1 MSSERVEWV
10 EIIEPKTKEHMYAN
24 LTTGECVWDPPE
36 GVKVKRTDSSQ
47 WWELFDINTHR
58 FYYYNASTQTTV
70 WHRPTDCDIIPLA
83 KLQTLKQNTDPQ
95 KRRESSTQ
103 TNQAAPQVPSLI
115 DPVSS
120 NGNSMVASI
129 SKLSPANVKNVTIPQ
144 TSPVR
149 TRRSHYHHRNS
160 GDSRRG
166 RLSEDG
172 TTQMCR
178 HTDSG
183 RSSDSSISSAQRR
196 KQELTAAAAC
206 GAPVCTP
213 QLRKRSSAA
222 APQLDTEKWSPHS
235 GLNRSGSFISPRK
248 DASDDSMHEKYFK
261 SVESTPLTKRKLKQQ
276 SAGGSSCESASPQS
290 PSSPLQKPQPTPFLQ
305 TSAARPSLVSSISLA
320 TDAAGARVLH
330 SLERPHA
337 LSRHARERYSDRH
350 LDKERVSETERP
362 DRFEKQAAYS
372 VDKPFRQTSLDL
384 RHNTPNWHPPR
395 EFTRRQV
402 AEPER
407 HTSSKSSVS
416 SGSSKRHDHHTF
428 MRLASANEQ
437 DNMAAGVLKLQLIR
451 SIRHPIRG
459 APYPHFI
466 IEYSEIRGPRDVHSL
481 TTRGPL
487 VVNAAST
494 RGLTVD
500 NEWTP
505 KVKAVLVGCR
515 KEVNYKIKCINLDP
529 PLTEPNLQKHNQ
541 RLERSTAPRD
551 RTKSRRHKRGGDME
565 ESPLDADED
574 DEEGSPLYC
583 NWDLR
588 GMQHLLPLQDYII
601 QQAKLSS
608 RSRYGGGSGS
618 DNESGSSRSRS
629 GSESR
634 SLSGHEP
641 DNESSDGGARTPDD
655 DDGSGV
661 YLPHSYAHRPADVE
675 YMNHGV
681 AYYNTRRRSAAGR
694 GRGRGA
700 GAGAAGAEAPA
711 LYSPVRAHAALH
723 TRPPVEQDIEIFA
736 KDHLNFNKGIFRK
749 KASVRDMLSWTSSS
763 ISAPMVGADWDKPH
777 KKAAIDLFRL
787 VQIYMGDRKARPG
800 MTLNSVAQDIL
811 HATFT
816 NEKLRD
822 ELYVQLCRQTTE
834 NPLRDSLLRGW
845 ELLAVCL
852 AFVPPSPAF
861 QPALT
866 NYVNRHRDPAFAD
879 AFPEVGKW
887 PIHVQV
893 SHYAGVACKRLERIG
908 FGGKRQ
914 PRKPTTE
921 DIDQARIQIFRQSMF
936 GNTLSEV
943 MALQKDRFPNRQLPW
958 VQVALSQQVLALNG
972 RDTEGIFR
980 VSADVDEVNAL
991 KAKIDNW
998 ELPDASTL
1006 TDAHAPA
1013 SLLKLWYRELYEP
1026 LIPDAL
1032 YGPCVAAGCDYSAAT
1047 RALQRLPPLNRLCP
1061 VLSVPPAPESV
1072 PPAPVS
1078 VPPAPVSVP
1087 PAPVSVPPAPVS
1099 VPPAPVSVPPAPVS
1113 VPPAPVSVPPAPVS
1127 VPPAPVS
1134 VPPAPVSVPPAPVS
1148 VPPAP
1153 VSVPPAPVSVP
1164 PAPVSVPPAPVSV
1177 PPAPVSV
1184 PSAPVLTYLISFLQ
1198 QFTTP
1203 EVVSQTKMDSAN
1215 LAMVFAPNCLRC
1227 TSQDPRV
1234 ILENARKEMTFLKT
1248 LITNLDTSHVQDLL

>member
-83 KLQTLKQNTDPQ
+83 KLQTLKQNTDPE
-95 KRRESSTQ
+95 KRRETSTQ
-103 TNQAAPQVPSLI
+103 TNLAAPQVSSTL
-115 DPVSS
+115 DPINS
-120 NGNSMVASI
+120 NGNTTASV
-129 SKLSPANVKNVTIPQ
+129 SKLSPSNTKNVTITQ

-149 TRRSHYHHRNS
+149 TRRTHYHHRNS
-160 GDSRRG
+160 GESRRG
-166 RLSEDG
+166 RMSEDG
-172 TTQMCR
+172 STALCR

-183 RSSDSSISSAQRR
+183 RSSDSSISSAQQRR
-196 KQELTAAAAC
+196 KQELAAC
-206 GAPVCTP
+206 NPPICTP
-213 QLRKRSSAA
+213 QLKKRSSVQ
-222 APQLDTEKWSPHS
+222 PPPTHDSEKWSPHS

-261 SVESTPLTKRKLKQQ
+261 SVESTPLTRRKLKQQ

-290 PSSPLQKPQPTPFLQ
+290 PSSPLQKPQPTSFLQ

-320 TDAAGARVLH
+320 TEAAGARHML
-330 SLERPHA
+330 SLERPHH
-337 LSRHARERYSDRH
+337 LSRHSRERYSDRH
-350 LDKERVSETERP
+350 LDKDRLAELDRIERYP
-362 DRFEKQAAYS
+362 EKQAVYS

-384 RHNTPNWHPPR
+384 RHNASNWHTPR
-395 EFTRRQV
+395 EFTRRQQ

-407 HTSSKSSVS
+407 YTSSKASASSS
-416 SGSSKRHDHHTF
+416 SSKHRTPPHEPHQPHVHQHHNF
-428 MRLASANEQ
+428 MRLSSANEA
-437 DNMAAGVLKLQLIR
+437 DNVAA
-451 SIRHPIRG
+451 
-459 APYPHFI
+459 
-466 IEYSEIRGPRDVHSL
+466 
-481 TTRGPL
+481 
-487 VVNAAST
+487 
-494 RGLTVD
+494 
-500 NEWTP
+500 
-505 KVKAVLVGCR
+505 
-515 KEVNYKIKCINLDP
+515 VNYKMKCVNLEP
-529 PLTEPNLQKHNQ
+529 SLTEPNVQKHNQ
-541 RLERSTAPRD
+541 RLERTTPRD
-551 RTKSRRHKRGGDME
+551 RTKSRRHRRPVEPDDQAE
-565 ESPLDADED
+565 
-574 DEEGSPLYC
+574 DEEEEDGGGSPLYC

-608 RSRYGGGSGS
+608 RSRYTGHSDS

-629 GSESR
+629 GSGSR

-661 YLPHSYAHRPADVE
+661 YLPHTYAHRPTDAE

-681 AYYNTRRRSAAGR
+681 AYYNTFVGFDRQPSPGIHRTSSVGGGTGTTERVDTGD
-694 GRGRGA
+694 
-700 GAGAAGAEAPA
+700 GAAASSVTASEGA
-711 LYSPVRAHAALH
+711 LYSPVRAHP
-723 TRPPVEQDIEIFA
+723 RPLVPHLPHMPPPEQDIEIFA
-736 KDHLNFNKGIFRK
+736 KDNLNFNKGIFRR

-763 ISAPMVGADWDKPH
+763 INAPMVGAAWDKGH
-777 KKAAIDLFRL
+777 KKAATDLFRL

-879 AFPEVGKW
+879 CFPEVGKW

-893 SHYAGVACKRLERIG
+893 SHYASVACKRLERIG

-936 GNTLSEV
+936 GNTLAEV
-943 MALQKDRFPNRQLPW
+943 MMLQKERFPNRQLPW

-972 RDTEGIFR
+972 RETEGIFR

-998 ELPDASTL
+998 ELPDASML

-1032 YGPCVAAGCDYSAAT
+1032 YGACVAAGSDFAACT
-1047 RALQRLPPLNRLCP
+1047 RALQRLPALNRL
-1061 VLSVPPAPESV
+1061 
-1072 PPAPVS
+1072 
-1078 VPPAPVSVP
+1078 
-1087 PAPVSVPPAPVS
+1087 
-1099 VPPAPVSVPPAPVS
+1099 
-1113 VPPAPVSVPPAPVS
+1113 
-1127 VPPAPVS
+1127 
-1134 VPPAPVSVPPAPVS
+1134 
-1148 VPPAP
+1148 
-1153 VSVPPAPVSVP
+1153 
-1164 PAPVSVPPAPVSV
+1164 
-1177 PPAPVSV
+1177 
-1184 PSAPVLTYLISFLQ
+1184 VLTYLISFLQ
-1198 QFTTP
+1198 QFTAP

-1227 TSQDPRV
+1227 TSTDPRV
-1234 ILENARKEMTFLKT
+1234 ILENARKEMTFMKT

>member
-95 KRRESSTQ
+95 KRRETSTQ
-103 TNQAAPQVPSLI
+103 TNQAVPQVSTSI

-120 NGNSMVASI
+120 NGNSTVASA
-129 SKLSPANVKNVTIPQ
+129 SKLSPSNAKGVTVSQ

-149 TRRSHYHHRNS
+149 TRKYIHHHRNS
-160 GDSRRG
+160 GESRRG

-172 TTQMCR
+172 TTALCR

-183 RSSDSSISSAQRR
+183 RSSDSSISSAQQRR
-196 KQELTAAAAC
+196 KQELNAAPC
-206 GAPVCTP
+206 NPPVCTP
-213 QLRKRSSAA
+213 QVRKRGSAVPA
-222 APQLDTEKWSPHS
+222 HEPDKWSPHS

-261 SVESTPLTKRKLKQQ
+261 SVESTPLTRRKLKQQ

-290 PSSPLQKPQPTPFLQ
+290 PSSPLQKPQPQPFLQ
-305 TSAARPSLVSSISLA
+305 ATATRPSLVSSISLA
-320 TDAAGARVLH
+320 AEAGGARVMH
-330 SLERPHA
+330 SLERPHQ

-350 LDKERVSETERP
+350 LDKDRLAELERM
-362 DRFEKQAAYS
+362 DRYPEKQAVYS

-384 RHNTPNWHPPR
+384 RHNASSNWHPPR
-395 EFTRRQV
+395 EFTRRQQ

-407 HTSSKSSVS
+407 YTSSKTSLS
-416 SGSSKRHDHHTF
+416 SGSSKHRTPPHEPHHNF
-428 MRLASANEQ
+428 MRLSSANEQ
-437 DNMAAGVLKLQLIR
+437 DSVAA
-451 SIRHPIRG
+451 
-459 APYPHFI
+459 
-466 IEYSEIRGPRDVHSL
+466 
-481 TTRGPL
+481 
-487 VVNAAST
+487 
-494 RGLTVD
+494 
-500 NEWTP
+500 
-505 KVKAVLVGCR
+505 
-515 KEVNYKIKCINLDP
+515 VNYKMKCVNLEP
-529 PLTEPNLQKHNQ
+529 PLTEPNVQKHNQ
-541 RLERSTAPRD
+541 RLDRTSTPKD
-551 RTKSRRHKRGGDME
+551 RTKSRRHKKPVEME
-565 ESPLDADED
+565 DPAVDGEED
-574 DEEGSPLYC
+574 DEDGGGSPLYC

-608 RSRYGGGSGS
+608 RSRYGGESGS

-681 AYYNTRRRSAAGR
+681 SYYNTFVGFDRQPSPGIHRTSSLGGGASASATAGASAAAGAT
-694 GRGRGA
+694 A
-700 GAGAAGAEAPA
+700 GAGAAAAAGA
-711 LYSPVRAHAALH
+711 LYSPVRSHAHAH
-723 TRPPVEQDIEIFA
+723 FVRPPPEQDIEIFA
-736 KDHLNFNKGIFRK
+736 KDNLNFNKGIFRR

-763 ISAPMVGADWDKPH
+763 ISAPMVGADWDKAH

-811 HATFT
+811 HATFA

-861 QPALT
+861 QPALN

-879 AFPEVGKW
+879 AFPESFFKVGKW

-908 FGGKRQ
+908 FGGKKQ
-914 PRKPTTE
+914 PRKPSTE

-943 MALQKDRFPNRQLPW
+943 MALQKERFPNRQLPW

-972 RDTEGIFR
+972 RETEGIFR

-991 KAKIDNW
+991 KAKIDSW

-1032 YGPCVAAGCDYSAAT
+1032 YAACVAAGGDVQACS
-1047 RALQRLPPLNRLCP
+1047 RALQRLPPLNRL
-1061 VLSVPPAPESV
+1061 
-1072 PPAPVS
+1072 
-1078 VPPAPVSVP
+1078 
-1087 PAPVSVPPAPVS
+1087 
-1099 VPPAPVSVPPAPVS
+1099 
-1113 VPPAPVSVPPAPVS
+1113 
-1127 VPPAPVS
+1127 
-1134 VPPAPVSVPPAPVS
+1134 
-1148 VPPAP
+1148 
-1153 VSVPPAPVSVP
+1153 
-1164 PAPVSVPPAPVSV
+1164 
-1177 PPAPVSV
+1177 
-1184 PSAPVLTYLISFLQ
+1184 VLTYLISFLQ
-1198 QFTTP
+1198 QFTAP

-1248 LITNLDTSHVQDLL
+1248 LISNLDTSHVRDLV

>member
-1 MSSERVEWV
+1 MTSERVEWV

-95 KRRESSTQ
+95 KRRESATQ
-103 TNQAAPQVPSLI
+103 TNQAAPQAPSSI

-120 NGNSMVASI
+120 NGNTTAASA
-129 SKLSPANVKNVTIPQ
+129 SKLSPSNTKNVSLPQ

-160 GDSRRG
+160 GERRG

-172 TTQMCR
+172 ASQLCR

-183 RSSDSSISSAQRR
+183 RSSDSSVSSQRR
-196 KQELTAAAAC
+196 KQQELAAAAC
-206 GAPVCTP
+206 APVCTP
-213 QLRKRSSAA
+213 QLRKRSGP
-222 APQLDTEKWSPHS
+222 APPLEADKWSPHA

-276 SAGGSSCESASPQS
+276 STGSSCESASPQS
-290 PSSPLQKPQPTPFLQ
+290 PSSPLQKPQPQPFLQ

-320 TDAAGARVLH
+320 TDAAGGSRVMH
-330 SLERPHA
+330 SLERPHQ

-350 LDKERVSETERP
+350 LDKDRLVELERAERF
-362 DRFEKQAAYS
+362 DKQAAYS

-384 RHNTPNWHPPR
+384 RHHAPNWHPPR
-395 EFTRRQV
+395 EFTRQQ

-407 HTSSKSSVS
+407 YTSSKSSLS
-416 SGSSKRHDHHTF
+416 SGSSKRQEPHHNF
-428 MRLASANEQ
+428 MRLCSANEQ
-437 DNMAAGVLKLQLIR
+437 DNMAA
-451 SIRHPIRG
+451 
-459 APYPHFI
+459 
-466 IEYSEIRGPRDVHSL
+466 
-481 TTRGPL
+481 
-487 VVNAAST
+487 
-494 RGLTVD
+494 
-500 NEWTP
+500 
-505 KVKAVLVGCR
+505 
-515 KEVNYKIKCINLDP
+515 VNYKMKCINLDP
-529 PLTEPNLQKHNQ
+529 PLTEPNVQKHNQ

-551 RTKSRRHKRGGDME
+551 RAKSRRHKRPEEVE
-565 ESPLDADED
+565 ESPLDADEED
-574 DEEGSPLYC
+574 DEGSPLYC

-601 QQAKLSS
+601 QQAKLS
-608 RSRYGGGSGS
+608 RGGRYADGSGS
-618 DNESGSSRSRS
+618 DNESNSSRSRS
-629 GSESR
+629 GSRGSR

-661 YLPHSYAHRPADVE
+661 YLSHQHAE

-681 AYYNTRRRSAAGR
+681 AYYNTFHEPDKEYHRPV
-694 GRGRGA
+694 
-700 GAGAAGAEAPA
+700 AGAEA
-711 LYSPVRAHAALH
+711 LYSPVRAHAP
-723 TRPPVEQDIEIFA
+723 RPPEQDIEIFA

-749 KASVRDMLSWTSSS
+749 KASVRDMLSWTSSG
-763 ISAPMVGADWDKPH
+763 ISAPMVGADWDKAH
-777 KKAAIDLFRL
+777 KKAATDLFRL

-800 MTLNSVAQDIL
+800 MTLNSVAQDLL
-811 HATFT
+811 HATFA

-908 FGGKRQ
+908 VSGKRQ

-943 MALQKDRFPNRQLPW
+943 MALQKERFPNRQLPW
-958 VQVALSQQVLALNG
+958 VQVALSQQVLALSG
-972 RDTEGIFR
+972 RETEGIFR
-980 VSADVDEVNAL
+980 VSADVDEVAAL

-1032 YGPCVAAGCDYSAAT
+1032 YAPCVAAGSDYAACS
-1047 RALQRLPPLNRLCP
+1047 RALQRLPALNRL
-1061 VLSVPPAPESV
+1061 
-1072 PPAPVS
+1072 
-1078 VPPAPVSVP
+1078 
-1087 PAPVSVPPAPVS
+1087 
-1099 VPPAPVSVPPAPVS
+1099 
-1113 VPPAPVSVPPAPVS
+1113 
-1127 VPPAPVS
+1127 
-1134 VPPAPVSVPPAPVS
+1134 
-1148 VPPAP
+1148 
-1153 VSVPPAPVSVP
+1153 
-1164 PAPVSVPPAPVSV
+1164 
-1177 PPAPVSV
+1177 
-1184 PSAPVLTYLISFLQ
+1184 VLTYLISFLQ
-1198 QFTTP
+1198 QFTAP

-1248 LITNLDTSHVQDLL
+1248 LITNLDTSHVQDML

>member
-95 KRRESSTQ
+95 KRRETSTQ
-103 TNQAAPQVPSLI
+103 TSQATPQVPPTLEPI
-115 DPVSS
+115 SS
-120 NGNSMVASI
+120 NGNSTAASA
-129 SKLSPANVKNVTIPQ
+129 SKLSPSNAKSVTITQ

-149 TRRSHYHHRNS
+149 TRRTHYHHRNS
-160 GDSRRG
+160 GESRRG

-172 TTQMCR
+172 TAPCR

-196 KQELTAAAAC
+196 KQQELS
-206 GAPVCTP
+206 GAVCVSACTP
-213 QLRKRSSAA
+213 QVRKRGSAQPA
-222 APQLDTEKWSPHS
+222 HEPDKWSPHS

-261 SVESTPLTKRKLKQQ
+261 SVESTPLTRRKLKQQ
-276 SAGGSSCESASPQS
+276 SAGGSSCDSASPQS

-305 TSAARPSLVSSISLA
+305 ASAARPSLVSSISLA
-320 TDAAGARVLH
+320 AEGARALH
-330 SLERPHA
+330 SLERPHH
-337 LSRHARERYSDRH
+337 LSRHARERFSDRH
-350 LDKERVSETERP
+350 LDKERLAELERMERYP
-362 DRFEKQAAYS
+362 EKQAVYS

-384 RHNTPNWHPPR
+384 RHNASSWHPPR
-395 EFTRRQV
+395 EFTRRQQ

-407 HTSSKSSVS
+407 YTSSKTSVS
-416 SGSSKRHDHHTF
+416 SGGSGKHRTPPHEPHNF
-428 MRLASANEQ
+428 MRLSSANDQ
-437 DNMAAGVLKLQLIR
+437 DNIAAVNFKLKC
-451 SIRHPIRG
+451 
-459 APYPHFI
+459 
-466 IEYSEIRGPRDVHSL
+466 
-481 TTRGPL
+481 
-487 VVNAAST
+487 VNLEPT
-494 RGLTVD
+494 
-500 NEWTP
+500 
-505 KVKAVLVGCR
+505 
-515 KEVNYKIKCINLDP
+515 
-529 PLTEPNLQKHNQ
+529 LTEPNVQKHNQ
-541 RLERSTAPRD
+541 RLDKSSTPRD
-551 RTKSRRHKRGGDME
+551 RTKSRRHKRPVEDEPQIDG
-565 ESPLDADED
+565 ED
-574 DEEGSPLYC
+574 DEEDGGGSPLYC

-608 RSRYGGGSGS
+608 RGRYNGS
-618 DNESGSSRSRS
+618 DSDADSATSRSRS

-661 YLPHSYAHRPADVE
+661 YLPHTYAHRPQDVE

-681 AYYNTRRRSAAGR
+681 SYYNTFVGFERDIQPSPGIHRTSSLG
-694 GRGRGA
+694 GGGGGGA
-700 GAGAAGAEAPA
+700 GEAGARDPA
-711 LYSPVRAHAALH
+711 LYSPVRAHARAQ
-723 TRPPVEQDIEIFA
+723 PPPEQDIEIFA
-736 KDHLNFNKGIFRK
+736 KDNLNFNKGIFRR

-763 ISAPMVGADWDKPH
+763 ISAPMVGAEWDKAH
-777 KKAAIDLFRL
+777 KKAATDLFRL

-811 HATFT
+811 HATFG

-879 AFPEVGKW
+879 CFPEVGKW

-893 SHYAGVACKRLERIG
+893 SHYASVACKRLERIG
-908 FGGKRQ
+908 FGGKRP
-914 PRKPTTE
+914 PRKPSTE

-936 GNTLSEV
+936 GNTLAEV
-943 MALQKDRFPNRQLPW
+943 MSLQRERFPQRALPW
-958 VQVALSQQVLALNG
+958 VQTALSQQVLALSG
-972 RDTEGIFR
+972 RETEGIFR
-980 VSADVDEVNAL
+980 VPADVDEVNAL

-998 ELPDASTL
+998 ELPDASML

-1032 YGPCVAAGCDYSAAT
+1032 YGACVAAGSDFAACT
-1047 RALQRLPPLNRLCP
+1047 RALQRLPALNRL
-1061 VLSVPPAPESV
+1061 
-1072 PPAPVS
+1072 
-1078 VPPAPVSVP
+1078 
-1087 PAPVSVPPAPVS
+1087 
-1099 VPPAPVSVPPAPVS
+1099 
-1113 VPPAPVSVPPAPVS
+1113 
-1127 VPPAPVS
+1127 
-1134 VPPAPVSVPPAPVS
+1134 
-1148 VPPAP
+1148 
-1153 VSVPPAPVSVP
+1153 
-1164 PAPVSVPPAPVSV
+1164 
-1177 PPAPVSV
+1177 
-1184 PSAPVLTYLISFLQ
+1184 VLTYLISFLQ
-1198 QFTTP
+1198 QFSAP
-1203 EVVSQTKMDSAN
+1203 EVVSQTKMDSSN

-1234 ILENARKEMTFLKT
+1234 ILENAHKEMTFLKT
-1248 LITNLDTSHVQDLL
+1248 LITNLDTSHIQDLL

>member
-1 MSSERVEWV
+1 
-10 EIIEPKTKEHMYAN
+10 
-24 LTTGECVWDPPE
+24 

-95 KRRESSTQ
+95 KRRETSTQ
-103 TNQAAPQVPSLI
+103 TNQAVPQVPSTL
-115 DPVSS
+115 DPISS
-120 NGNSMVASI
+120 NGNSTAASAN
-129 SKLSPANVKNVTIPQ
+129 KLSPNNTKSVTITQ

-149 TRRSHYHHRNS
+149 TRRSNYH
-160 GDSRRG
+160 
-166 RLSEDG
+166 
-172 TTQMCR
+172 Q
-178 HTDSG
+178 
-183 RSSDSSISSAQRR
+183 RSAQQRR
-196 KQELTAAAAC
+196 KQQELSAC
-206 GAPVCTP
+206 GAACTP
-213 QLRKRSSAA
+213 QLRKRSSAQ
-222 APQLDTEKWSPHS
+222 PHEPDKWSPHTA
-235 GLNRSGSFISPRK
+235 LNRSGSFISPRK

-261 SVESTPLTKRKLKQQ
+261 SVESTPLTRRK
-276 SAGGSSCESASPQS
+276 A
-290 PSSPLQKPQPTPFLQ
+290 
-305 TSAARPSLVSSISLA
+305 SAARPSLVSSISLA
-320 TDAAGARVLH
+320 ENTRAMH
-330 SLERPHA
+330 SLERPH
-337 LSRHARERYSDRH
+337 LSRHTKDRYSDRH
-350 LDKERVSETERP
+350 LDKERLAELERMERYP
-362 DRFEKQAAYS
+362 EKQAVYS

-384 RHNTPNWHPPR
+384 RHNASSWHPPR
-395 EFTRRQV
+395 EFTRRQQ

-407 HTSSKSSVS
+407 YTSSKTSVS
-416 SGSSKRHDHHTF
+416 SGSSKQRSNEQHNF
-428 MRLASANEQ
+428 MRLSSANEQ
-437 DNMAAGVLKLQLIR
+437 DNIAA
-451 SIRHPIRG
+451 
-459 APYPHFI
+459 
-466 IEYSEIRGPRDVHSL
+466 
-481 TTRGPL
+481 
-487 VVNAAST
+487 
-494 RGLTVD
+494 
-500 NEWTP
+500 
-505 KVKAVLVGCR
+505 
-515 KEVNYKIKCINLDP
+515 VNYKMKCVSLEP
-529 PLTEPNLQKHNQ
+529 TLTEPNVQKHNQ
-541 RLERSTAPRD
+541 RLEKTTTPRD
-551 RTKSRRHKRGGDME
+551 RTKSRRHKRVEEEAALEGDE
-565 ESPLDADED
+565 EDED
-574 DEEGSPLYC
+574 GSPLYC

-608 RSRYGGGSGS
+608 RGRYAGS
-618 DNESGSSRSRS
+618 DSDGESGSSRSRS

-661 YLPHSYAHRPADVE
+661 YLPHTYGTHRPTDAE

-681 AYYNTRRRSAAGR
+681 AYYNTFVGFDRQPSPGIHRTSSLGGSGAPAVSSGTGNTSAGECSRAD
-694 GRGRGA
+694 
-700 GAGAAGAEAPA
+700 A
-711 LYSPVRAHAALH
+711 LYSPVRSHPHSHSHSHPHSHPHTHLH
-723 TRPPVEQDIEIFA
+723 PPPEQDIEIFA
-736 KDHLNFNKGIFRK
+736 KDNLNFNKGIFRR

-763 ISAPMVGADWDKPH
+763 ISAPMVGAEWDKTH

-879 AFPEVGKW
+879 CFPEVGKW

-893 SHYAGVACKRLERIG
+893 SHYASVACKRLERIG

-914 PRKPTTE
+914 PRKPSTE

-936 GNTLSEV
+936 GNTLAEV
-943 MALQKDRFPNRQLPW
+943 MVLQKERFPHRQLPW
-958 VQVALSQQVLALNG
+958 VQVALSQQVLQLNG
-972 RDTEGIFR
+972 RETEGIFR

-998 ELPDASTL
+998 ELPDASML

-1026 LIPDAL
+1026 LIPDSL
-1032 YGPCVAAGCDYSAAT
+1032 YSACVASGGDFPACE
-1047 RALQRLPPLNRLCP
+1047 RALQRLPPLNRL
-1061 VLSVPPAPESV
+1061 
-1072 PPAPVS
+1072 
-1078 VPPAPVSVP
+1078 
-1087 PAPVSVPPAPVS
+1087 
-1099 VPPAPVSVPPAPVS
+1099 
-1113 VPPAPVSVPPAPVS
+1113 
-1127 VPPAPVS
+1127 
-1134 VPPAPVSVPPAPVS
+1134 
-1148 VPPAP
+1148 
-1153 VSVPPAPVSVP
+1153 
-1164 PAPVSVPPAPVSV
+1164 
-1177 PPAPVSV
+1177 
-1184 PSAPVLTYLISFLQ
+1184 VLTYLISFLQ
-1198 QFTTP
+1198 QFTAP

>member
-1 MSSERVEWV
+1 MTSERVEWV

-58 FYYYNASTQTTV
+58 FYYYNASTQSTV

-83 KLQTLKQNTDPQ
+83 KLQTLKQNTDPH
-95 KRRESSTQ
+95 KRRETSTQ
-103 TNQAAPQVPSLI
+103 TNQAAPQAPSI

-120 NGNSMVASI
+120 NGNSTVASA
-129 SKLSPANVKNVTIPQ
+129 SKLSISNAKNISLSQ

-160 GDSRRG
+160 GEGRRGAGG

-172 TTQMCR
+172 SAQCR

-183 RSSDSSISSAQRR
+183 RCSDTSSGTSTAHHTR
-196 KQELTAAAAC
+196 KQDVSAGVAS
-206 GAPVCTP
+206 TP
-213 QLRKRSSAA
+213 QQLRKRSSAA
-222 APQLDTEKWSPHS
+222 APGHDPEKWSPHS
-235 GLNRSGSFISPRK
+235 GLNRSGSFVSPRK

-261 SVESTPLTKRKLKQQ
+261 SVESTPLTRRKHKQ
-276 SAGGSSCESASPQS
+276 SGGASSCDSASPQS
-290 PSSPLQKPQPTPFLQ
+290 PSSPLQKPQPQPYLQ
-305 TSAARPSLVSSISLA
+305 TTAARPSLVSSISLA
-320 TDAAGARVLH
+320 TDAMGGSRVLH
-330 SLERPHA
+330 SLERPHQ

-350 LDKERVSETERP
+350 LDKERLAELERM
-362 DRFEKQAAYS
+362 DRYPEKQAVYS

-384 RHNTPNWHPPR
+384 RHNAAPSNWQPTR
-395 EFTRRQV
+395 EFTRRQQ

-407 HTSSKSSVS
+407 YSSSKTSVC
-416 SGSSKRHDHHTF
+416 SGSSSSKHRTPPHDAQHNAL
-428 MRLASANEQ
+428 RDDSLAA
-437 DNMAAGVLKLQLIR
+437 
-451 SIRHPIRG
+451 
-459 APYPHFI
+459 
-466 IEYSEIRGPRDVHSL
+466 
-481 TTRGPL
+481 
-487 VVNAAST
+487 
-494 RGLTVD
+494 
-500 NEWTP
+500 
-505 KVKAVLVGCR
+505 
-515 KEVNYKIKCINLDP
+515 VNYKMKCVSLEP

-541 RLERSTAPRD
+541 RLERTSVPKD
-551 RTKSRRHKRGGDME
+551 RTKSRRHKPPE
-565 ESPLDADED
+565 VESPPLDGEED
-574 DEEGSPLYC
+574 DEDGRASPLYT

-588 GMQHLLPLQDYII
+588 GMQHLVPLQDYIM
-601 QQAKLSS
+601 QQAKLT
-608 RSRYGGGSGS
+608 RSDRYGVGSGS

-661 YLPHSYAHRPADVE
+661 YLPHSYGHTRPPGQDVE

-681 AYYNTRRRSAAGR
+681 AYYNTFVGFDRDPNRQPSPGIHRTSSLG
-694 GRGRGA
+694 G
-700 GAGAAGAEAPA
+700 APA
-711 LYSPVRAHAALH
+711 ACAALAPPPAEPPQLYSPVRAHPAH
-723 TRPPVEQDIEIFA
+723 RPPPLEQDIEHFA
-736 KDHLNFNKGIFRK
+736 KDNLNFNKGIFRR
-749 KASVRDMLSWTSSS
+749 KASVRDMLSWTASS
-763 ISAPMVGADWDKPH
+763 ISAPMVGADWDKAH

-811 HATFT
+811 HATYA
-816 NEKLRD
+816 NDKLRD

-845 ELLAVCL
+845 ELLSVCL
-852 AFVPPSPAF
+852 AFVPPSRAF

-914 PRKPTTE
+914 PKKPTTE

-943 MALQKDRFPNRQLPW
+943 MSLQKDRFPNRQLPW

-972 RDTEGIFR
+972 RQTEGIFR

-1032 YGPCVAAGCDYSAAT
+1032 YSACVAAGGDYPACT
-1047 RALQRLPPLNRLCP
+1047 RALQRLPLLNRL
-1061 VLSVPPAPESV
+1061 
-1072 PPAPVS
+1072 
-1078 VPPAPVSVP
+1078 
-1087 PAPVSVPPAPVS
+1087 
-1099 VPPAPVSVPPAPVS
+1099 
-1113 VPPAPVSVPPAPVS
+1113 
-1127 VPPAPVS
+1127 
-1134 VPPAPVSVPPAPVS
+1134 
-1148 VPPAP
+1148 
-1153 VSVPPAPVSVP
+1153 
-1164 PAPVSVPPAPVSV
+1164 
-1177 PPAPVSV
+1177 
-1184 PSAPVLTYLISFLQ
+1184 VLTYLISFLQ
-1198 QFTTP
+1198 QFTAP

-1227 TSQDPRV
+1227 MSNDPRV
-1234 ILENARKEMTFLKT
+1234 ILENARKEMCFLKT
-1248 LITNLDTSHVQDLL
+1248 LIINLDTSHVQDLL

>member
-95 KRRESSTQ
+95 KRRETSTQ
-103 TNQAAPQVPSLI
+103 TNLAAPQVPPTI

-120 NGNSMVASI
+120 NGNSTVASA
-129 SKLSPANVKNVTIPQ
+129 SKLSPSNAKNVTITQ

-160 GDSRRG
+160 GESRRG

-172 TTQMCR
+172 TTQLCR

-183 RSSDSSISSAQRR
+183 RSSDSSLSSAQQRR
-196 KQELTAAAAC
+196 KQEMTAAAA
-206 GAPVCTP
+206 CTP
-213 QLRKRSSAA
+213 QLRKRTA
-222 APQLDTEKWSPHS
+222 APAHPSLHEPDKWSPHS

-261 SVESTPLTKRKLKQQ
+261 SVESTPLTRRKLKQQ
-276 SAGGSSCESASPQS
+276 SGGGSSCDSASPQS

-305 TSAARPSLVSSISLA
+305 TMSARPSLVSSISLA
-320 TDAAGARVLH
+320 TEAAGGGSRVLH
-330 SLERPHA
+330 SLERPHQ

-350 LDKERVSETERP
+350 LDKDRLAELERM
-362 DRFEKQAAYS
+362 DRYPEKQAVYS

-384 RHNTPNWHPPR
+384 RHNAANWHPAR
-395 EFTRRQV
+395 EFTRRQQ

-407 HTSSKSSVS
+407 YSSSKASVTSS
-416 SGSSKRHDHHTF
+416 SGSGKQRSHEPHHNF
-428 MRLASANEQ
+428 MRLSSANEQ
-437 DNMAAGVLKLQLIR
+437 DNIAA
-451 SIRHPIRG
+451 
-459 APYPHFI
+459 
-466 IEYSEIRGPRDVHSL
+466 
-481 TTRGPL
+481 
-487 VVNAAST
+487 
-494 RGLTVD
+494 
-500 NEWTP
+500 
-505 KVKAVLVGCR
+505 
-515 KEVNYKIKCINLDP
+515 VNYKMKCVSLEP

-541 RLERSTAPRD
+541 RLERNPAPRD
-551 RTKSRRHKRGGDME
+551 RTKSRRHKRPVDME
-565 ESPLDADED
+565 EVPMDG
-574 DEEGSPLYC
+574 EEEEEEGGGSPLYC

-608 RSRYGGGSGS
+608 RGRYGGSGS
-618 DNESGSSRSRS
+618 DGESGSSRSHSRS

-661 YLPHSYAHRPADVE
+661 YLPHSYAHRPSDVE

-681 AYYNTRRRSAAGR
+681 SYYNTFVGFDRDRQPSPGIHRTSSLGGGGTGAGS
-694 GRGRGA
+694 GAGGAGSGAGGGA
-700 GAGAAGAEAPA
+700 GAGAGAEAGGA
-711 LYSPVRAHAALH
+711 LYSPVRAHAH
-723 TRPPVEQDIEIFA
+723 FTRPPPPEQDIEIFA
-736 KDHLNFNKGIFRK
+736 KDNLNFNKGIFRR

-763 ISAPMVGADWDKPH
+763 ISAPMVGAEWDKAH

-914 PRKPTTE
+914 PRKPSTE

-943 MALQKDRFPNRQLPW
+943 MALQKERFPHRQLPW
-958 VQVALSQQVLALNG
+958 VQVALSQQVLALSG
-972 RDTEGIFR
+972 RETEGIFR

-1032 YGPCVAAGCDYSAAT
+1032 YGACVAAGTDFAAAT
-1047 RALQRLPPLNRLCP
+1047 RVLQRLPPLNRL
-1061 VLSVPPAPESV
+1061 
-1072 PPAPVS
+1072 
-1078 VPPAPVSVP
+1078 
-1087 PAPVSVPPAPVS
+1087 
-1099 VPPAPVSVPPAPVS
+1099 
-1113 VPPAPVSVPPAPVS
+1113 
-1127 VPPAPVS
+1127 
-1134 VPPAPVSVPPAPVS
+1134 
-1148 VPPAP
+1148 
-1153 VSVPPAPVSVP
+1153 
-1164 PAPVSVPPAPVSV
+1164 
-1177 PPAPVSV
+1177 
-1184 PSAPVLTYLISFLQ
+1184 VLTYLISFLQ
-1198 QFTTP
+1198 QFTAP

>member
-95 KRRESSTQ
+95 KRRETSTQ
-103 TNQAAPQVPSLI
+103 TNQAVPQVSTSI

-120 NGNSMVASI
+120 NGNSTVASA
-129 SKLSPANVKNVTIPQ
+129 SKLSPSNAKGVTVSQ

-149 TRRSHYHHRNS
+149 TRKYIHHHRNS
-160 GDSRRG
+160 GESRRG

-172 TTQMCR
+172 TTALCR

-183 RSSDSSISSAQRR
+183 RSSDSSISSAQQRR
-196 KQELTAAAAC
+196 KQELNAAPC
-206 GAPVCTP
+206 NPPVCTP
-213 QLRKRSSAA
+213 QVRKRGSAVPA
-222 APQLDTEKWSPHS
+222 HEPDKWSPHS

-261 SVESTPLTKRKLKQQ
+261 SVESTPLTRRKLKQQ

-290 PSSPLQKPQPTPFLQ
+290 PSSPLQKPQPQPFLQ
-305 TSAARPSLVSSISLA
+305 ATATRPSLVSSISLA
-320 TDAAGARVLH
+320 AEAGGARVMH
-330 SLERPHA
+330 SLERPHQ

-350 LDKERVSETERP
+350 LDKDRLAELERM
-362 DRFEKQAAYS
+362 DRYPEKQAVYS

-384 RHNTPNWHPPR
+384 RHNASSNWHPPR
-395 EFTRRQV
+395 EFTRRQQ

-407 HTSSKSSVS
+407 YTSSKTSLS
-416 SGSSKRHDHHTF
+416 SGSSKHRTPPHEPHHNF
-428 MRLASANEQ
+428 MRLSSANEQ
-437 DNMAAGVLKLQLIR
+437 DSVAA
-451 SIRHPIRG
+451 
-459 APYPHFI
+459 
-466 IEYSEIRGPRDVHSL
+466 
-481 TTRGPL
+481 
-487 VVNAAST
+487 
-494 RGLTVD
+494 
-500 NEWTP
+500 
-505 KVKAVLVGCR
+505 
-515 KEVNYKIKCINLDP
+515 VNYKMKCVNLEP
-529 PLTEPNLQKHNQ
+529 PLTEPNVQKHNQ
-541 RLERSTAPRD
+541 RLDRTSTPKD
-551 RTKSRRHKRGGDME
+551 RTKSRRHKKPVEME
-565 ESPLDADED
+565 DPAVDGEED
-574 DEEGSPLYC
+574 DEDGGGSPLYC

-608 RSRYGGGSGS
+608 RSRYGGESGS

-681 AYYNTRRRSAAGR
+681 SYYNTFVGFDRQPSPGIHRTSSLGGGASASATAGASAAAGAT
-694 GRGRGA
+694 A
-700 GAGAAGAEAPA
+700 GAGAAAAAGA
-711 LYSPVRAHAALH
+711 LYSPVRSHAHAH
-723 TRPPVEQDIEIFA
+723 FVRPPPEQDIEIFA
-736 KDHLNFNKGIFRK
+736 KDNLNFNKGIFRR

-763 ISAPMVGADWDKPH
+763 ISAPMVGADWDKAH

-811 HATFT
+811 HATFA

-861 QPALT
+861 QPALN

-908 FGGKRQ
+908 FGGKKQ
-914 PRKPTTE
+914 PRKPSTE

-943 MALQKDRFPNRQLPW
+943 MALQKERFPNRQLPW

-972 RDTEGIFR
+972 RETEGIFR

-991 KAKIDNW
+991 KAKIDSW

-1032 YGPCVAAGCDYSAAT
+1032 YAACVAAGGDVQACS
-1047 RALQRLPPLNRLCP
+1047 RALQRLPPLNRL
-1061 VLSVPPAPESV
+1061 
-1072 PPAPVS
+1072 
-1078 VPPAPVSVP
+1078 
-1087 PAPVSVPPAPVS
+1087 
-1099 VPPAPVSVPPAPVS
+1099 
-1113 VPPAPVSVPPAPVS
+1113 
-1127 VPPAPVS
+1127 
-1134 VPPAPVSVPPAPVS
+1134 
-1148 VPPAP
+1148 
-1153 VSVPPAPVSVP
+1153 
-1164 PAPVSVPPAPVSV
+1164 
-1177 PPAPVSV
+1177 
-1184 PSAPVLTYLISFLQ
+1184 VLTYLISFLQ
-1198 QFTTP
+1198 QFTAP

-1248 LITNLDTSHVQDLL
+1248 LISNLDTSHVRDLV

>member
-95 KRRESSTQ
+95 KRRETSTQ
-103 TNQAAPQVPSLI
+103 TNQPAPQVLPIL

-120 NGNSMVASI
+120 NGNSTVASV
-129 SKLSPANVKNVTIPQ
+129 SKLSPGNAKTVTLTQ

-172 TTQMCR
+172 STQLCR

-183 RSSDSSISSAQRR
+183 RSSDSSISSAQQRR
-196 KQELTAAAAC
+196 KQELSAAVVC
-206 GAPVCTP
+206 NPPVCTP

-222 APQLDTEKWSPHS
+222 QAHETEKWSPHA

-261 SVESTPLTKRKLKQQ
+261 SVESTPLTRRKLKQQ
-276 SAGGSSCESASPQS
+276 SAGGSSCDSASPQS

-305 TSAARPSLVSSISLA
+305 TTAARPSLVSSISLA
-320 TDAAGARVLH
+320 TDAAAGVTSRVMH
-330 SLERPHA
+330 SLERPHQ
-337 LSRHARERYSDRH
+337 LSRHARERFSDRH
-350 LDKERVSETERP
+350 LDKDRLAELERM
-362 DRFEKQAAYS
+362 DRYPEKQAVYS

-384 RHNTPNWHPPR
+384 RHNAASANWHPAR
-395 EFTRRQV
+395 DFTRRQQ

-407 HTSSKSSVS
+407 YTSSKTSVS
-416 SGSSKRHDHHTF
+416 SGSSKHRTPPHEPHHNF
-428 MRLASANEQ
+428 MRLSSANEQ
-437 DNMAAGVLKLQLIR
+437 DNIAA
-451 SIRHPIRG
+451 
-459 APYPHFI
+459 
-466 IEYSEIRGPRDVHSL
+466 
-481 TTRGPL
+481 
-487 VVNAAST
+487 
-494 RGLTVD
+494 
-500 NEWTP
+500 
-505 KVKAVLVGCR
+505 
-515 KEVNYKIKCINLDP
+515 VNYKLKCVNLVEP
-529 PLTEPNLQKHNQ
+529 PLTEPNVQKHNQ

-551 RTKSRRHKRGGDME
+551 RTKSRRHKRPVEMEDGPIDGEEEEDEGG
-565 ESPLDADED
+565 S
-574 DEEGSPLYC
+574 SPLYC

-608 RSRYGGGSGS
+608 RARYGGGSGS
-618 DNESGSSRSRS
+618 DGESGSSRSHSRS

-661 YLPHSYAHRPADVE
+661 YLPHAYAHRPVDVE

-681 AYYNTRRRSAAGR
+681 SYYNTFVGFDRDRQPSPGIHRTSSLG
-694 GRGRGA
+694 GGGGGGGA
-700 GAGAAGAEAPA
+700 GAGAEAEGAGA
-711 LYSPVRAHAALH
+711 LYSPVRAHAP
-723 TRPPVEQDIEIFA
+723 RPPLEQDIEIFA
-736 KDHLNFNKGIFRK
+736 KDNLNFNKGIFRR
-749 KASVRDMLSWTSSS
+749 KASVRDLLSWTSSS
-763 ISAPMVGADWDKPH
+763 ISAPMVGAEWDKAH

-852 AFVPPSPAF
+852 AFVPPSSAF

-914 PRKPTTE
+914 PRKPTTD

-943 MALQKDRFPNRQLPW
+943 MALQKERFPNRQLPW

-1032 YGPCVAAGCDYSAAT
+1032 YAACVAAGTDFAACT
-1047 RALQRLPPLNRLCP
+1047 RALHRLPPINRL
-1061 VLSVPPAPESV
+1061 
-1072 PPAPVS
+1072 
-1078 VPPAPVSVP
+1078 
-1087 PAPVSVPPAPVS
+1087 
-1099 VPPAPVSVPPAPVS
+1099 
-1113 VPPAPVSVPPAPVS
+1113 
-1127 VPPAPVS
+1127 
-1134 VPPAPVSVPPAPVS
+1134 
-1148 VPPAP
+1148 
-1153 VSVPPAPVSVP
+1153 
-1164 PAPVSVPPAPVSV
+1164 
-1177 PPAPVSV
+1177 
-1184 PSAPVLTYLISFLQ
+1184 VLTYLISFLQ
-1198 QFTTP
+1198 QFTAP